1 MTSVRR
7 MLLMTALAVVA
18 ALVAACGGSDSSEQS
33 GQAAAPTTTAAA
45 TAPATTPAEEPAAN
59 APPAT
64 KLDLKLPAKTIG
76 IYCAVCQGETVRRT
90 GMAVK
95 KAVELV
101 GWKAVLVDGEG
112 NPEKQQQVMTAL
124 INQKVDA
131 IIGAFLEPGPIAGA
145 LEQAKQAKIPVV
157 SVGFPATP
165 SDDVAAV
172 YAGEDDSV
180 SQLLVERMAEELPP
194 NAKVAEVD
202 LPQYYGVTKR
212 KEVWR
217 RTAKEKGFEIAATHA
232 IGDLSKQ
239 VVESEKAG
247 LDIINSNPQL
257 TAFWSCCDFAGQPLV
272 RAVNSSGKD
281 ITVYSYYALP
291 SVLRYIREGKVIV
304 VEPDNVKAGFQAVE
318 QLAAFFTDGTALDAE
333 AAMSA
338 DPPKAKIVDKTNVP
352 ADGEEVWPFDVLWAP
367 FAERLTEKYGQ
378 A

>member
-7 MLLMTALAVVA
+7 MLMMTTLAVVA
-18 ALVAACGGSDSSEQS
+18 ALVTACGGSDSSGQS
-33 GQAAAPTTTAAA
+33 GQAAAPTETTAAA
-45 TAPATTPAEEPAAN
+45 TATATADTPAADAPA
-59 APPAT
+59 AT
-64 KLDLKLPAKTIG
+64 KLDLKLPTKTIG

-90 GMAVK
+90 AMAVK

-124 INQKVDA
+124 VNQKVDA
-131 IIGAFLEPGPIAGA
+131 IIGAFLEPGPIAAA

-165 SDDVAAV
+165 SADVAAV

-180 SQLLVERMAEELPP
+180 SQLLVERMAQELPP
-194 NAKVAEVD
+194 KAKVAEVD
-202 LPQYYGVTKR
+202 LPQYHGVTKR
-212 KEVWR
+212 KEVWH
-217 RTAKEKGFEIAATHA
+217 RTAKEKGFEIVATHA

-281 ITVYSYYALP
+281 VKVYSYYALP
-291 SVLRYIREGKVIV
+291 SVLRYIREGKVVV

-352 ADGEEVWPFDVLWAP
+352 ADGQEIWPFDVLWAP
-367 FAERLTEKYGQ
+367 FAQRLTEKYGK